1 MSLQHLLEKKRKLVI
16 GLMGGT
22 SADGVD
28 AALVQIDGYG
38 SETKVKQMGYV
49 SIPFED
55 AVRER
60 ILQIA
65 QGDFGGSRELA
76 RMNALLGQLYM
87 EACTRLCRV
96 AGIPFEKV
104 DLIGSHGQT
113 VYHQPQKERYLG
125 REVATTYQIGD
136 VSILCEEIG
145 APVVSDFRV
154 RDMAAGGQGAPL
166 VPYTEYL
173 LYRKKDEDVALQ
185 NIGGMGNV
193 TFLPGGGQMAQLI
206 AFDTGPG
213 NVLIAAVVADMTDGK
228 VRYDDGG
235 RMAAEGHVSKELLRW
250 LMDDGYLRQAPP
262 KTTGREKYD
271 LSYQQK
277 LYQKANSLGVMEY
290 DLLATVTRYTA
301 ETIAYALRNH
311 LPRLPQVLVL
321 GGGGSY
327 NQTLVSQIRELLPE
341 VQVVCNEELGWNG
354 DAKEAVAF
362 AILANETI
370 HEQCNNAPAA
380 TGALHP
386 VIMGKISQ

>member
-1 MSLQHLLEKKRKLVI
+1 
-16 GLMGGT
+16 
-22 SADGVD
+22 
-28 AALVQIDGYG
+28 
-38 SETKVKQMGYV
+38 
-49 SIPFED
+49 
-55 AVRER
+55 
-60 ILQIA
+60 
-65 QGDFGGSRELA
+65 
-76 RMNALLGQLYM
+76 MNVLLGQLYM

-125 REVATTYQIGD
+125 REVATTYQLGD

-193 TFLPGGGQMAQLI
+193 TFLPGGGQMSQLI

-213 NVLIAAVVADMTDGK
+213 NVLIDAVVAKISDGK

-311 LPRLPQVLVL
+311 LPRLPQTLVL

-341 VQVVCNEELGWNG
+341 VQVVCNEKLGWNG

-370 HEQCNNAPAA
+370 HGQCNNAPAA

>member
-193 TFLPGGGQMAQLI
+193 TFLPGGGQMSQLI

-213 NVLIAAVVADMTDGK
+213 NVLIDAVVAKISDGK

-311 LPRLPQVLVL
+311 LPRLPQTLVL

>member
-60 ILQIA
+60 ILKIS

-87 EACTRLCRV
+87 EACTRLCHV

-125 REVATTYQIGD
+125 REVATTYQLGD

-193 TFLPGGGQMAQLI
+193 TFLPGGGQMSQLI

-213 NVLIAAVVADMTDGK
+213 NVLIDAVVAKISDGK

-311 LPRLPQVLVL
+311 LPRLPQTLVL

-370 HEQCNNAPAA
+370 HGQCNNAPAA

>member
-76 RMNALLGQLYM
+76 RMNVLLGQLYM

-193 TFLPGGGQMAQLI
+193 TFLPGGGQMSQLI

-213 NVLIAAVVADMTDGK
+213 NVLIDAVVAKISDGK

-311 LPRLPQVLVL
+311 LPRLPQTLVL

-370 HEQCNNAPAA
+370 HGQCNNAPAA

>member
-136 VSILCEEIG
+136 VSILCEKIG

-193 TFLPGGGQMAQLI
+193 TFLPGGGQMSQLI

-213 NVLIAAVVADMTDGK
+213 NVLIDAVVADMTDGK

-311 LPRLPQVLVL
+311 LPRLPQTLVL

-370 HEQCNNAPAA
+370 HGQCNNAPAA

>member
-76 RMNALLGQLYM
+76 RMNVLLGQLYM

-193 TFLPGGGQMAQLI
+193 TFLPGGGQMSQLI

-213 NVLIAAVVADMTDGK
+213 NVLIDAVVAKISDGK

-311 LPRLPQVLVL
+311 LPRLPQTLVL